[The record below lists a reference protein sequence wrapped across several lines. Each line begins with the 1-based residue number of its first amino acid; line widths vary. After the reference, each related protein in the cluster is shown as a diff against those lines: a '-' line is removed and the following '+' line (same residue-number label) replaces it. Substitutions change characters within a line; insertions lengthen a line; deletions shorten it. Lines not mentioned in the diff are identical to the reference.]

1 MTSVAGPVPKSSR
14 PHGNQGRSIAH
25 GNRACLEERRQKD
38 GRRNTPPPDANL
50 RRYPLSALRT
60 GPCLLPSEDAG
71 RPNRLVDL
79 RLEGEMTRPLA
90 TPKLPR
96 KRPRVRGW
104 MRRDRSLCLR
114 HLSSDT
120 LNQDAGKAGNNDAT
134 SLHRM
139 EATRP
144 NLSTRVPNWGVP
156 VSVWQHEQCFYG
168 WTQF

>member
-1 MTSVAGPVPKSSR
+1 VLLAPSPSLPDHTEIKDVQLPTVIGLVLKNAGKRTVGEIRK
-14 PHGNQGRSIAH
+14 
-25 GNRACLEERRQKD
+25 
-38 GRRNTPPPDANL
+38 PPDANL